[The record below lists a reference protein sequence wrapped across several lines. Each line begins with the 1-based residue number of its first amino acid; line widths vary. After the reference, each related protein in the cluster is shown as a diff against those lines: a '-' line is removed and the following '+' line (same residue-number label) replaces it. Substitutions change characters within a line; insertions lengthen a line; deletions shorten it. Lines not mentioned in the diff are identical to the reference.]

1 MTKNYNLEMEKIIS
15 EEYNRDMPRKKLLL
29 HACCAPCATACL
41 ERVKDFFDVAVFFY
55 NPNIDCREE
64 YEKRAEELKR
74 LCGIVGTECVTED
87 YCADEFLYAAQGT
100 EDMPEGGERCAR
112 CFKLRLERTATLAAE
127 KGFDY
132 FGTTLTVSPHKN
144 AEQVNA
150 AGFAA
155 AEKYGIK
162 FLPSDFKK
170 KGGYARSV
178 ELSRLY
184 GLYRQN
190 YCGCIFSKR
199 ESERMRVKSA
209 SEK

>member
-1 MTKNYNLEMEKIIS
+1 
-15 EEYNRDMPRKKLLL
+15 
-29 HACCAPCATACL
+29 
-41 ERVKDFFDVAVFFY
+41 
-55 NPNIDCREE
+55 
-64 YEKRAEELKR
+64 
-74 LCGIVGTECVTED
+74 
-87 YCADEFLYAAQGT
+87 
-100 EDMPEGGERCAR
+100 MPEGGERCAR
-112 CFKLRLERTATLAAE
+112 CFKLRLERTAALAAE

-199 ESERMRVKSA
+199 ENERMRVKSA